1 MEDVKQ
7 FNELLVKR
15 DKTILGAASNLFLAL
30 KARWPEL
37 KDVLDE
43 MSVEALKLRAR
54 LGEEGWKGYNPKPIS
69 IDTKTILTDP
79 IALHIHA
86 SIEKQIDADKLAKE
100 IEAKRLAKEKA
111 LAEKQRVADEKA
123 EEKAEF
129 DAELKRVKDQRAEK
143 RAIAAAKQTELEDA
157 KAKKKAELKAQLAE
171 LEELA

>member
-54 LGEEGWKGYNPKPIS
+54 LGEEGWKGYNPKIKEVVITEDVPI
-69 IDTKTILTDP
+69 DELV
-79 IALHIHA
+79 
-86 SIEKQIDADKLAKE
+86 DADKLAKE

-123 EEKAEF
+123 
-129 DAELKRVKDQRAEK
+129 
-143 RAIAAAKQTELEDA
+143 
-157 KAKKKAELKAQLAE
+157 KKKAELEAQLAELAE